1 MSASAPLDGLLRL
14 TSAITPT
21 SVERSAL
28 ITSLGAATFAAF
40 SFRTSNGRT
49 ASRAARSSRTPS
61 IIDSRT
67 LTAYAPSRR
76 TDANPVLVHGRAPG
90 RPYTHRTHTTTQ
102 RSGYTSLH
110 RRVFSLGQGPPQL
123 LVRCLVPL
131 GRGRGPVAAT
141 QLGHPTPRTDQ
152 HQAGADQHQSAH
164 QRQHPRADTVREPT
178 VESGPT
184 GRDTGQCHQHTHHR
198 PSPAAGGEHPGDRG

>member
-40 SFRTSNGRT
+40 SLRTSNGRI

-67 LTAYAPSRR
+67 LTAFAPSRR
-76 TDANPVLVHGRAPG
+76 TDANPALIHGRAPG
-90 RPYTHRTHTTTQ
+90 LPYTHSTRTATQ
-102 RSGYTSLH
+102 RPRDASLH
-110 RRVFSLGQGPPQL
+110 RRVFSLGQGTPQL
-123 LVRCLVPL
+123 LVRRLV
-131 GRGRGPVAAT
+131 
-141 QLGHPTPRTDQ
+141 
-152 HQAGADQHQSAH
+152 
-164 QRQHPRADTVREPT
+164 
-178 VESGPT
+178 
-184 GRDTGQCHQHTHHR
+184 
-198 PSPAAGGEHPGDRG
+198 

>member
-40 SFRTSNGRT
+40 SFRTSNGAT
-49 ASRAARSSRTPS
+49 ASAAFSSRTSNGRPAARAARSSRTPS
-61 IIDSRT
+61 IIYSRT

-90 RPYTHRTHTTTQ
+90 RPYTPRTHTTTQ
-102 RSGYTSLH
+102 RSGYTSLP

-184 GRDTGQCHQHTHHR
+184 GRDTGQC
-198 PSPAAGGEHPGDRG
+198 